1 MPPKKIKRSKKA
13 KQVGGWFW
21 ERNDPVFGASNRWI
35 GDKVIKP
42 ADNFLKES
50 KLLSRIITP
59 IGRFLGGPGGA
70 IAGAAAGVGL
80 NKAGYG
86 CKPCRPGGKHPQM
99 GCGAGHS
106 QYGGIGS
113 IYIPKG
119 LPMRAKPIYIRTR
132 TGGNSPF
139 MLTTN
144 SSFNSIKL

>member
-1 MPPKKIKRSKKA
+1 MIW
-13 KQVGGWFW
+13 VMIW

-42 ADNFLKES
+42 ADIFLKES

-59 IGRFLGGPGGA
+59 IGGFLGGPGGA

-86 CKPCRPGGKHPQM
+86 CKPCRPSAKHPQ
-99 GCGAGHS
+99 
-106 QYGGIGS
+106 YGVIGRL
-113 IYIPKG
+113 IPSG
-119 LPMRAKPIYIRTR
+119 LPMRAKPIYIKPQ

-144 SSFNSIKL
+144 SSFNSIKLR

>member
-1 MPPKKIKRSKKA
+1 MPPKKSKKCKKA
-13 KQVGGWFW
+13 KQVGGWFF
-21 ERNDPVFGASNRWI
+21 ERSDPIFGASNRWI
-35 GDKVIKP
+35 GDKVFKP

-59 IGRFLGGPGGA
+59 IGGFLGGPGGA

-86 CKPCRPGGKHPQM
+86 CRPRGKHPQI

-113 IYIPKG
+113 FLIPKG
-119 LPMRAKPIYIRTR
+119 LPMWAKPIYRPQS
-132 TGGNSPF
+132 GGNSPF
-139 MLTTN
+139 MLANN
-144 SSFNSIKL
+144 SSFNSIKLR

>member
-1 MPPKKIKRSKKA
+1 MPPKKSKRSKKP

-42 ADNFLKES
+42 ADNFLKDT
-50 KLLSRIITP
+50 KLLSRIVTP
-59 IGRFLGGPGGA
+59 LGGLFGGPGGA
-70 IAGAAAGVGL
+70 VAGAAAGVGL

-86 CKPCRPGGKHPQM
+86 CRPRGKHPQY
-99 GCGAGHS
+99 GCG
-106 QYGGIGS
+106 

-119 LPMRAKPIYIRTR
+119 LPMRAKPTYIRTQ

-139 MLTTN
+139 MLTNN

>member
-59 IGRFLGGPGGA
+59 IGGFLGGPGGA

-86 CKPCRPGGKHPQM
+86 CKPCRPGGKHPQY
-99 GCGAGHS
+99 GCG
-106 QYGGIGS
+106 

-119 LPMRAKPIYIRTR
+119 LPMRAKPTYIRTQ

-139 MLTTN
+139 MLTNN